1 MAEKV
6 KNLPAVKEILGR
18 SLDQEDPLEDEKA
31 NHSSLLAWRIQW
43 TKEPGGLQ
51 FMGSQRV
58 GHYWSA
64 NILTFARHYG
74 RNRIFCMENFR
85 VNISHF
91 ICMEFLS
98 QVFSFKRVLTFE
110 I

>member
-31 NHSSLLAWRIQW
+31 NHSSILAWRIQW

-51 FMGSQRV
+51 FMGLD
-58 GHYWSA
+58 WLDTA
-64 NILTFARHYG
+64 NVLTFPRHCG
-74 RNRIFCMENFR
+74 PDRIFCMENFR